1 MRITP
6 DRRRFLQGLG
16 VLAATP
22 WLPRATWAQGSA
34 SRRVIPSSG
43 ETIPAIGLG
52 TWITFNV
59 GDDRAAREECAA
71 VMRAFFAGG
80 GGMIDSS
87 PMYGSSQAVVG
98 DALAK
103 LGPMPALFAADK
115 VWISSGNAG
124 PRQIEE
130 SRRYWAVPRFDLLQ
144 VHNLV
149 SWQDHLKTLQAMKA
163 AGELRYTGI
172 TTSEGR
178 RHRDFEEVMRRETID
193 FIQVTYNPLDRE
205 VEERILPLAADRGIA
220 VIVNRPFR
228 QGALTRRLARQP
240 LPGWAAEIGAASWA
254 QALLKFTLAHPAVT
268 VIIPA
273 TSRVAHV
280 QENMAAA
287 NGPLPDATLRNRI
300 AREVAALA

>member
-34 SRRVIPSSG
+34 SRRVSPSSG

-178 RHRDFEEVMRRETID
+178 RHRDFELMHHRMSGEGRV
-193 FIQVTYNPLDRE
+193 VGLD
-205 VEERILPLAADRGIA
+205 VEL
-220 VIVNRPFR
+220 
-228 QGALTRRLARQP
+228 
-240 LPGWAAEIGAASWA
+240 
-254 QALLKFTLAHPAVT
+254 
-268 VIIPA
+268 
-273 TSRVAHV
+273 
-280 QENMAAA
+280 
-287 NGPLPDATLRNRI
+287 
-300 AREVAALA
+300 

>member
-6 DRRRFLQGLG
+6 DRRHFLQGLG
-16 VLAATP
+16 LLAAMP
-22 WLPRATWAQGSA
+22 WMPRAAWAQGSA
-34 SRRVIPSSG
+34 ARRIIPSSG

-59 GDDRAAREECAA
+59 GDDRAARAECAA
-71 VMRAFFAGG
+71 VMHAFFAGG

-103 LGPMPALFAADK
+103 LGPAPPLFAADK
-115 VWISSGNAG
+115 VWISSASGG
-124 PRQIEE
+124 PKQIEE
-130 SRRYWAVPRFDLLQ
+130 SRRHWSLPRFDLLQ

-149 SWQDHLKTLQAMKA
+149 SWPDHLKTLQAMKA
-163 AGELRYTGI
+163 AGALRYTGI

-178 RHRDFEEVMRRETID
+178 RHREFEDVMRRETID

-228 QGALTRRLARQP
+228 QGALTRRLAAQP
-240 LPGWAAEIGAASWA
+240 LPGWAAEIGATSWA

-287 NGPLPDATLRNRI
+287 HGALPDAALRNRI